1 MTEVNMDLVDLDVD
15 EIRELESAWM
25 TEQMKCLGM
34 SNSRLHER
42 LVAVGF
48 TGRVNNITMWKTSRT
63 SIPHEWLVD
72 VVRLLA
78 SDEPEPLIVEMYS
91 KRFPYLRPYFKDVE
105 KVVLDLSSDSARDS
119 DNLPQGIYYIPKSG
133 IHQGI
138 RFVPHR
144 NRKGFFQGGISR
156 FSKDIEE
163 FESFEA
169 LWHRISVD
177 PEFKVRMAPE
187 DKRTPPSLIRK
198 DSLVIEW

>member
-1 MTEVNMDLVDLDVD
+1 MTERKVDLVELRAD
-15 EIRELESAWM
+15 EFRELESAWM

-34 SNSRLHER
+34 SNSRLHEK

-48 TGRVNNITMWKTSRT
+48 NGRVNNITMWKTART
-63 SIPHEWLVD
+63 SIPHEWLSD
-72 VVRLLA
+72 VIRILA
-78 SDEPEPLIVEMYS
+78 SNDPEPLIVAMYS
-91 KRFPYLRPYFKDVE
+91 NRFPYLRPYFKKVE
-105 KVVLDLSSDSARDS
+105 KVFLDLKSDSAQDP
-119 DNLPQGIYYIPKSG
+119 DNVPKGLYYIPKSG

-138 RFVPHR
+138 RFLPHR
-144 NRKGFFQGGISR
+144 NRKGFFQGGVSR

-169 LWHRISVD
+169 LWHRISAN

-187 DKRTPPSLIRK
+187 DKITPPSLIRK